1 MNNKTEKPYLLII
14 IVSVLIIGFIGL
26 SSFIYEEQGNKGIEE
41 PEFETFNS
49 QEEFSRFMSRTESN
63 GISMLTTS
71 SVRQTARITSQPV
84 QTDAT
89 RLESTTSGDTASLDQ
104 NIRQTNVQVEG
115 VGESDIVKLVG
126 DTVYYSP
133 EDRYGFSPPVIPEPR
148 VATDSV
154 YREPVDRNTRVLG
167 TDNVPPEILDKLDDS
182 GKLLRSG
189 DTVVVY
195 NDNKI
200 QAYDV
205 ENEDEP
211 EKSWDISV
219 EDNSNIVTTRRIDNT
234 AYFVIQER
242 TQSCPV
248 QPLSEFEEIS
258 CSEIYRPSGGVADSV
273 YTAMSVNME
282 NGSMKDNISFVGGA
296 LDTTV
301 YMSKNNLYV
310 GYPRSDASVDDLVN
324 YAIDSD
330 NVEFNNEVEERLE
343 TVIGY
348 TLSSEAKQTE
358 IQNIIRTYSNSLDE
372 ERQEE
377 FMKNFEETTNNY
389 IEENRRNMRTTQ
401 LVKISVE
408 DGQMER
414 ESVGDVPGEPLNQFS
429 FNEEDGKLRVATTIP
444 ALGDQPQTNDMYVL
458 DNNMDVQGSVQDMA
472 DGQRI
477 FAVRYIGDRGYIITF
492 REVDPLHVI
501 NLEDA
506 SNPEE
511 VGILELPGVSRYLHP
526 VGDGKIVGVGQSQD
540 NNGKVVLF
548 DVTEDRNPKVADS
561 VILESEFSTEVGDT
575 HKAFMYDK
583 EKNVMY
589 VPGSSGLHIIGYSGD
604 SLTEEGIIETEQEAK
619 RTRIVDDKLY
629 IFHNGGV
636 QVADRDTYETLGGV
650 GLSQR

>member
-1 MNNKTEKPYLLII
+1 MDNKPSKPYLLII

-26 SSFIYEEQGNKGIEE
+26 SSIIYEESENTDLEE
-41 PEFETFNS
+41 PAFETFNS
-49 QEEFSRFMSRTESN
+49 QEEFSRFMSRTETDS
-63 GISMLTTS
+63 ISMLTTT
-71 SVRQTARITSQPV
+71 SVRETTRVTSQPV
-84 QTDAT
+84 RTDEVQF
-89 RLESTTSGDTASLDQ
+89 ESTSSGDTESLDQ

-133 EDRYGFSPPVIPEPR
+133 EDRYGFTPPVIPEPR
-148 VATDSV
+148 VRTDSV
-154 YREPVDRNTRVLG
+154 YRQPADRNAHVLG
-167 TDNVPPEILDKLDDS
+167 TDNVPPEILDELDDS
-182 GKLLRSG
+182 GKLLRFG

-200 QAYDV
+200 QGYNV
-205 ENEDEP
+205 ENEDKP
-211 EKSWDISV
+211 EKSWNITV
-219 EDNSNIVTTRRIDNT
+219 EENSNIVTTRRVNNT
-234 AYFVIQER
+234 AYFVVQER

-258 CSEIYRPSGGVADSV
+258 CSDIYRPSGGVADSV
-273 YTAMSVNME
+273 YTAMSVDMG

-296 LDTTV
+296 SDTTV
-301 YMSKNNLYV
+301 YMSENNLYV
-310 GYPRSDASVDDLVN
+310 GYQRSEDSVDDLIN
-324 YAIDSD
+324 YAIGSD
-330 NVEFNNEVEERLE
+330 NVEFSNEVEERLE
-343 TVIGY
+343 TVLGY
-348 TLSSEAKQTE
+348 TLSDEAKQTE

-389 IEENRRNMRTTQ
+389 IEENRRSMSTTQ
-401 LVKISVE
+401 VVKISVE

-429 FNEEDGKLRVATTIP
+429 FNEKDGELRVATTIP
-444 ALGDQPQTNDMYVL
+444 SMGNQSQTNDMYVL
-458 DNNMDVQGSVQDMA
+458 DDNMDVQGSVQDMA

-492 REVDPLHVI
+492 REIDPLHVI

-561 VILESEFSTEVGDT
+561 VVLESEFSTEVGDT

-589 VPGSSGLHIIGYSGD
+589 VPGSSGLHVIGYSGD
-604 SLTEEGIIETEQEAK
+604 SLTEEGIIETEQAAK

-629 IFHNGGV
+629 VFHNGGV
-636 QVADRDTYETLGGV
+636 QVADRNTYETLGGV